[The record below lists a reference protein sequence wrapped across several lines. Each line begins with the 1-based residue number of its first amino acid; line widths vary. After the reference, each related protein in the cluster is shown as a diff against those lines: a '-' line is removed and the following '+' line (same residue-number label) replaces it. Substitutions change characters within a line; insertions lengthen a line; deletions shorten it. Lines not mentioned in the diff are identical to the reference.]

1 MLYTRT
7 VLAVVMALLLITPLT
22 AHSDEV
28 DDLQAAY
35 EQLIAAINKQDLD
48 GLMALFHDQWMGF
61 GANAPFPTEGKA
73 AARQGWQTLFNDTER
88 TPVTPMNMQ
97 YRVIGHTGHVIGHV
111 MAAFKP
117 QDGPVQTTFLRLL
130 GTWTKVDGKW
140 LVVATHLSYIPPGN

>member
-35 EQLIAAINKQDLD
+35 EQLIAAINTQDLD

-61 GANAPFPTEGKA
+61 GANRA
-73 AARQGWQTLFNDTER
+73 
-88 TPVTPMNMQ
+88 
-97 YRVIGHTGHVIGHV
+97 
-111 MAAFKP
+111 
-117 QDGPVQTTFLRLL
+117 LL
-130 GTWTKVDGKW
+130 SWVGG
-140 LVVATHLSYIPPGN
+140 G